1 MRSGTTAPDRA
12 RVPSDGSTHTRR
24 RRAFSR
30 PWICIHTAATRAC
43 SMRPSPSSSH
53 PHARPDT
60 ASSDFRIQ
68 TRPAC
73 VSCSA
78 AGSTASIQTTSVTGR
93 TRATACTSTRH
104 TSDGPRPLSKWST
117 CASPSDGTLLH
128 LGACGAARCTACAHT
143 PRGVRHNSCRSAVP
157 QWVCGDGLRAALPRY
172 RIWIEFKTVP
182 SAGRSAPQLLSGH
195 PLASRSAAHRTPRSA
210 VASRASDFSSQFRD
224 SRYRTYGT
232 NSRTSTFKGT
242 SSGSETNAT
251 PSQRSGLVQTGAR
264 IRRFILFFSDEAP
277 FIETPRIWGF
287 NEFLSAFFEFTVF
300 FVGFH
305 WELVSGSGV
314 FL

>member
-60 ASSDFRIQ
+60 ASSDFPIR

-73 VSCSA
+73 VSFSA

-143 PRGVRHNSCRSAVP
+143 PRGVRHSSCRSAVP

-172 RIWIEFKTVP
+172 RIWMNLRRYPRPGALPP
-182 SAGRSAPQLLSGH
+182 SFCQVILSVCRSPYTEKCRGIARGPF
-195 PLASRSAAHRTPRSA
+195 LAI
-210 VASRASDFSSQFRD
+210 
-224 SRYRTYGT
+224 SRYGHTVQIRI
-232 NSRTSTFKGT
+232 RVRLKE
-242 SSGSETNAT
+242 SGPVSETNAT
-251 PSQRSGLVQTGAR
+251 PSQQGFGTAR
-264 IRRFILFFSDEAP
+264 IRRFFF
-277 FIETPRIWGF
+277 FFFPRQGTLLTLHRNAEDRGF
-287 NEFLSAFFEFTVF
+287 
-300 FVGFH
+300 
-305 WELVSGSGV
+305 
-314 FL
+314 

>member
-12 RVPSDGSTHTRR
+12 RVPSGGSTHTRR

-30 PWICIHTAATRAC
+30 PWTCIHTAATRAC

-128 LGACGAARCTACAHT
+128 LGACGAARCTACAHA

-210 VASRASDFSSQFRD
+210 VASRASISPRTITNFAIVTDI
-224 SRYRTYGT
+224 RYKFAY
-232 NSRTSTFKGT
+232 
-242 SSGSETNAT
+242 EY
-251 PSQRSGLVQTGAR
+251 V
-264 IRRFILFFSDEAP
+264 
-277 FIETPRIWGF
+277 
-287 NEFLSAFFEFTVF
+287 
-300 FVGFH
+300 
-305 WELVSGSGV
+305 
-314 FL
+314 